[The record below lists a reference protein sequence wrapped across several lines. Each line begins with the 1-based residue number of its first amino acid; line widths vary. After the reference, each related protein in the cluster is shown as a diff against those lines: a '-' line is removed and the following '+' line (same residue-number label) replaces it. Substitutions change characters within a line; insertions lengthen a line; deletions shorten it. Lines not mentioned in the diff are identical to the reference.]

1 VKSLR
6 DYAQLVWLK
15 NFKAMATSSSLE
27 NTMPINHRSLH
38 LISRDIRN
46 DWKTPY
52 APAVPYIKA
61 MSQLNQVTDK
71 YITEPGDDIVLRFLA
86 NASAW
91 RGNTARLIKAEL
103 NKILK
108 EHT

>member
-1 VKSLR
+1 
-6 DYAQLVWLK
+6 
-15 NFKAMATSSSLE
+15 
-27 NTMPINHRSLH
+27 MPINHRSLH

-71 YITEPGDDIVLRFLA
+71 YITESGDDIVLRFLT
-86 NASAW
+86 NAAAW
-91 RGNTARLIKAEL
+91 RGDTARRIKAEL

-108 EHT
+108 EHTRG